1 MKRGLLTVL
10 ALLVLILLAGTLGC
24 GTHNAVE
31 REASAIDDTVLNTAV
46 ELYIKQKT
54 VTDETDEFTV
64 SYVNKTDTDYT
75 YDASEHLETLL
86 DGAWYTVPDTQDA
99 VAAVLTCPPILV
111 PVPELVEI

>member
-1 MKRGLLTVL
+1 MKRSLLTVL

-31 REASAIDDTVLNTAV
+31 REASTIDDTALNTAV

-64 SYVNKTDTDYT
+64 SYVNKTDTDYSSAT
-75 YDASEHLETLL
+75 GFAMAY
-86 DGAWYTVPDTQDA
+86 PA
-99 VAAVLTCPPILV
+99 VSWTAATAGCI
-111 PVPELVEI
+111 